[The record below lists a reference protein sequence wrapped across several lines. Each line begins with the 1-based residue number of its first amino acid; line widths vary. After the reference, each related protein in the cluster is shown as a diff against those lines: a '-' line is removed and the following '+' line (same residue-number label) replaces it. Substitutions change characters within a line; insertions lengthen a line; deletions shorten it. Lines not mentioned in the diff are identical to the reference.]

1 MVKGTVWSFMW
12 ISSLQTCWHH
22 LVPKSYSYNKGSNHS
37 LVFGPISPL
46 YILSLGPSASLHP
59 RKSLHLFALL
69 SAPQCPAAIFP
80 SSWSW
85 PHFVL
90 YPESLCTVLYTDKEE
105 TTCVWTVS
113 TSPWV
118 DCSHFFFEEQ
128 QWQQRTSS
136 LPFTCPVCFTLEPP
150 SSYWRILCPP
160 FFPWHLLGTHTRAGA
175 HLKHWCIE
183 IENLCIIIR

>member
-1 MVKGTVWSFMW
+1 MVKGTFWSFIW

-46 YILSLGPSASLHP
+46 YILPLGPSASLHP

-105 TTCVWTVS
+105 TTCGWTVS

-118 DCSHFFFEEQ
+118 ECSHFF
-128 QWQQRTSS
+128 WRTAVTTENKLPPIHLPCVFHFRATKLLLTHSLSS
-136 LPFTCPVCFTLEPP
+136 ILPLA
-150 SSYWRILCPP
+150 L
-160 FFPWHLLGTHTRAGA
+160 
-175 HLKHWCIE
+175 
-183 IENLCIIIR
+183 IRHPH